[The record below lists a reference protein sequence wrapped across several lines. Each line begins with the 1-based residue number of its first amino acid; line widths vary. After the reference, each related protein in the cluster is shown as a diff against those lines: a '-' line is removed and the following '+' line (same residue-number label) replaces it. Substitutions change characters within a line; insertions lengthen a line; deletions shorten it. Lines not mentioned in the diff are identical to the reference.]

1 MREYLANL
9 CECVRRARETPGCYV
24 VQVGHFAHSKPGRP
38 LSEWHLLTEHLD
50 ATSSRAEEFAHS
62 YSAGWGR
69 LAGLWHDAGKYQQ
82 AFQDYLKAE
91 GDHTRAPHSAV
102 GARIAYERRA
112 ASLPFVIA
120 GHHGG
125 LPNKTHL
132 LQQLADAQERLVA
145 SRESGL
151 PASLE
156 AEAIP
161 CPPSHP
167 AATTAFAMWTRFLF
181 GALVDADF
189 LDTEAFLKSGE
200 RDMPEAALT
209 TLRARVDEGLDAF
222 ATSNPTVMNLLRR
235 RVLDECRSAA
245 DWPPGFFSLTVP
257 TGGGKTLSSLSFAL
271 RHAVRHGLRRVI
283 FVVPFTSIIDQTAR
297 AYRDILGER
306 AVLEHHSNLDP
317 ERETPLNR
325 LASENWDAPVIVT
338 TAVQFLESL
347 YANRPSRCRKLHR
360 IARSVVVFDEAQ
372 TFEPRLLSPIMEAL
386 RNLVTDYGVSVV
398 LCTATQPRLDLDARE
413 IMRDAPG
420 EFAIVRDRCSIQMPA
435 DSSPVEWEQLASELA
450 RCHQALAIVD
460 RRADAEALAR
470 LTGDACLHLSG
481 RMCPK
486 HRLDTI
492 DAIKERLRRDEPCVV
507 VSTQLVEA
515 GVDLDFPLVYR
526 AFAGAGS
533 MAQAAGRCNREGRIE
548 RGGELRIFFPPQLPP
563 TGILRMGYQRAY
575 GMWQEGILDL
585 ADPATFTEY
594 FRRLYS
600 LVDTDPGVLA
610 AERELRFEDSA
621 ALFRLIEETG
631 EQVVAPWLGG
641 EERMRQLDFSGITR
655 GAMRSLQPFLVTL
668 YAHECDALRRAG
680 AIVPIAEGIRVWRL
694 LPPFRHLYDD
704 RFGFGWQGPVAAE
717 PEGLI
722 A

>member
-1 MREYLANL
+1 
-9 CECVRRARETPGCYV
+9 VS
-24 VQVGHFAHSKPGRP
+24 HFAHSQPGRP
-38 LSEWHLLTEHLD
+38 SSEWHLLAEHLD
-50 ATSSRAEEFAHS
+50 ATGRRAEAFARS
-62 YSAGWGR
+62 YAAGWGR

-132 LQQLADAQERLVA
+132 LQQLADAHERLVA

-151 PASLE
+151 PPSLE

-161 CPPSHP
+161 SPPSRP

-189 LDTEAFLKSGE
+189 LDTEAFFKCGE
-200 RDMPEAALT
+200 REIPDFEIAV
-209 TLRARVDEGLDAF
+209 LRARLDEQLDAF
-222 ATSNPTVMNLLRR
+222 ATADPTAMNLLRR
-235 RVLDECRSAA
+235 RVLDDCRAAA
-245 DWPPGFFSLTVP
+245 DLPPGFFSLTVP

-271 RHAVRHGLRRVI
+271 RHAVRHGLRRVM

-297 AYRDILGER
+297 VYRDILGEEV
-306 AVLEHHSNLDP
+306 VLEHHSNLDP

-325 LASENWDAPVIVT
+325 LAAENWDAPVIVT
-338 TAVQFLESL
+338 TSVQFFESL

-360 IARSVVVFDEAQ
+360 VARSVVVFDEAQ
-372 TFEPRLLSPIMEAL
+372 TFEPKLLLPITEAL
-386 RNLVTDYGVSVV
+386 RNLVADYGVSVV

-413 IMRDAPG
+413 IVRDAPA
-420 EFAIVRDRCSIQMPA
+420 EFAIVRGRCAIRIPV
-435 DSSPVEWEQLASELA
+435 DSSPVEWEQLARKLGA
-450 RCHQALAIVD
+450 CRQALAIVD
-460 RRADAEALAR
+460 RRADAETLAR
-470 LTGDACLHLSG
+470 LTGDGCLHLSG
-481 RMCPK
+481 RMCPR

-492 DAIKERLRRDEPCVV
+492 DAIKDRLRRDEPCVV

-515 GVDLDFPLVYR
+515 GVDLDFPVVYR

-533 MAQAAGRCNREGRIE
+533 MAQAAGRCNREGRLDH
-548 RGGELRIFFPPQLPP
+548 GGELRIFFPPQPP
-563 TGILRMGYQRAY
+563 PPGILRMGYQRAY
-575 GMWQEGILDL
+575 AMWQEGILDL
-585 ADPATFTEY
+585 ADPVTFTEY

-631 EQVVAPWLGG
+631 EQIVAPYGPA
-641 EERMRQLDFSGITR
+641 EERLRQFDFSGITR
-655 GAMRSLQPFLVTL
+655 VAMRALQPFLVTL
-668 YAHECDALRRAG
+668 YARECDELRRAG
-680 AIVPIAEGIRVWRL
+680 AVVPIAEGVRVWRL
-694 LPPFRHLYDD
+694 LPPFHHLYSG
-704 RFGFGWQGPVAAE
+704 RFGFGWQGTVAAE